1 MSDGSIG
8 IEGFGTDESGN
19 IIRMGAAEEFESNAE
34 EDEENVI
41 PPAVLG
47 RGHRSKTESKR
58 YGTDWEEH

>member
-19 IIRMGAAEEFESNAE
+19 IIRTGAAEEFESNAE

-47 RGHRSKTESKR
+47 RGRRSKTESKR